1 MRLLL
6 TLTSLAAMIGMAVP
20 AHADSTDDAFLA
32 TVRAAGITFPDP
44 GRAISAGKWVCK
56 MADEGNQLADIVK
69 TVEAR
74 NPGLTTENAAK
85 FSAIAANTYCPN
97 KLPANG
103 VQGGSRS

>member
-6 TLTSLAAMIGMAVP
+6 TLTCLAAMIGLAVP
-20 AHADSTDDAFLA
+20 AHADSADDTFLA

-44 GRAISAGKWVCK
+44 ERAITAGRWVCK
-56 MADEGNQLADIVK
+56 MADQGSPLADIVK

-85 FSAIAANTYCPN
+85 FAAIAANTYCPN
-97 KLPANG
+97 ALPANG
-103 VQGGSRS
+103 VPSGSRS